1 MYSKSLIASCILLS
15 TIAISG
21 CSHSTAVSPVPTT
34 EPSSKQTPT
43 VEVEER
49 TNEPPSALSAVQKS
63 GAFDYEHGETST
75 VINGIKVDCTNARP
89 MVEGAVLM
97 GWTITWATPYDKR
110 HNNTPVSIDCS
121 WGGDAVEE
129 ALGE

>member
-1 MYSKSLIASCILLS
+1 MKKFIAPVLFLALLS
-15 TIAISG
+15 ISG
-21 CSHSTAVSPVPTT
+21 CSQSTDISPAPTT
-34 EPSSKQTPT
+34 ELSSKQTPT
-43 VEVEER
+43 VEAEER
-49 TNEPPSALSAVQKS
+49 TNEPPSAPSAVQKS

-89 MVEGAVLM
+89 MVEGAILM

>member
-1 MYSKSLIASCILLS
+1 MYSKSLIASSILLS

-21 CSHSTAVSPVPTT
+21 CSQSSTFSPTPTT
-34 EPSSKQTPT
+34 ESSPTHTPA

-49 TNEPPSALSAVQKS
+49 TNEPPSAPSAVQKS

-75 VINGIKVDCTNARP
+75 VVNGIKVDCTNARP
-89 MVEGAVLM
+89 MVEGAILL